1 MVRGN
6 RLSAQPSL
14 KKNIAISTVYQ
25 VLLIILPII
34 TAPYVARVL
43 GPDQSG
49 IYDYTNSIQTYFA
62 MFAALGTAT
71 YGAREIAR
79 VRDDAAMRSRLFWE
93 IELMTVMTSTVCIII
108 WFIFI
113 AFTPQYKVIYL
124 VLTMGLFSTMFDISW
139 FFAGMEQF
147 KYTVTKNAACKLIGV
162 VLMFLFVKEQDDLLL
177 YIIIITAS
185 TMIGNL
191 SMWLYVPRFIQKVD
205 FKTLRFRKH
214 FHETLIYFVPSIA
227 TSVYTVLDRTLIGVI
242 TKNKAENGF
251 YHYTMQII
259 NMMKALTF
267 SSLNMVLGSRIAYL
281 FAEEKYDEIKER
293 IKDSINYI
301 LFMGIGICF
310 GLSGIAKR
318 FVPVFL
324 GPGYDRVIIMLM
336 LMSPIVVIIGI
347 SNCLGSQYYTPS
359 GNRKLSA
366 KFIIIGALVNLTLNL
381 ILIPR
386 FWGYGAIVAS
396 LIAELV
402 ITVLYF
408 RFCKGYLTADTIIRE
423 GWKKLAAGI
432 LMFVVI
438 KFIDRFIG
446 PDMIAL
452 LVEMAAGFS
461 VYCIVIFALHD
472 TFITQIVFGKIL
484 KKKGSAS

>member
-1 MVRGN
+1 MSG
-6 RLSAQPSL
+6 QPSL

-62 MFAALGTAT
+62 MFAALGTAS

-79 VRDDAAMRSRLFWE
+79 VRNDIAMRSKLFWE
-93 IELMTVMTSTVCIII
+93 IELMTVMTSTVCIIV

-162 VLMFLFVKEQDDLLL
+162 VLMFLFVKKQDDLLL

-191 SMWLYVPRFIQKVD
+191 SMWLYVPRFTEKVD
-205 FKTLRFRKH
+205 FKTLQFRKH

-227 TSVYTVLDRTLIGVI
+227 TSVYTVLDRLLIGVI

-318 FVPVFL
+318 FVPIFL
-324 GPGYDRVIIMLM
+324 GPGYDRVVVMLM
-336 LMSPIVVIIGI
+336 LMSPIVVIIGV

-366 KFIIIGALVNLTLNL
+366 KFIIIGAIVNLILNL

-386 FWGYGAIVAS
+386 YWGYGAIVAS

-408 RFCKGYLTADTIIRE
+408 RFCNGYLTADTIVRE
-423 GWKKLAAGI
+423 GWKKLVAGI
-432 LMFVVI
+432 AMFAVI
-438 KFIDRFIG
+438 KIIDRFIAS
-446 PDMIAL
+446 DIIAL
-452 LVEMAAGFS
+452 LVEMAVGFS
-461 VYCIVIFALHD
+461 VYCIVIIALRD
-472 TFITQIVFGKIL
+472 SFITQIVFGKIL
-484 KKKGSAS
+484 KKKGTAS

>member
-1 MVRGN
+1 MSG
-6 RLSAQPSL
+6 QPSL

-62 MFAALGTAT
+62 MFAALGTAS

-79 VRDDAAMRSRLFWE
+79 VRNDIAMRSKLFWE
-93 IELMTVMTSTVCIII
+93 IELMTVMTSTVCIIV

-191 SMWLYVPRFIQKVD
+191 SMWLYVPRFTEKVD
-205 FKTLRFRKH
+205 FKTLQFRKH

-293 IKDSINYI
+293 IRDSINYI

-310 GLSGIAKR
+310 GLIGVSGR
-318 FVPVFL
+318 FVPLYL
-324 GPGYDRVIIMLM
+324 GPGYDRVVTMLV
-336 LMSPIVVIIGI
+336 LMSPIVVIIGV

-366 KFIIIGALVNLTLNL
+366 KFIIIGAIVNLTLNL

-396 LIAELV
+396 LIAETV

-408 RFCKGYLTADTIIRE
+408 RHCNGYLTADTLFRE
-423 GWKKLAAGI
+423 GWKKLVAGVLMLAVIRI
-432 LMFVVI
+432 L
-438 KFIDRFIG
+438 DRFIAS
-446 PDMIAL
+446 DIIAL
-452 LVEMAAGFS
+452 CAEVMAGFA
-461 VYCIVIFALHD
+461 VYCALIVLLRD
-472 TFITQIVFGKIL
+472 TFMSEIVMGKIIRR
-484 KKKGSAS
+484 KKKAV

>member
-1 MVRGN
+1 M
-6 RLSAQPSL
+6 SEQPSL

-62 MFAALGTAT
+62 MFAALGTAS

-79 VRDDAAMRSRLFWE
+79 VRDDAALRSKLFWE
-93 IELMTVMTSTVCIII
+93 IELMTVMTSAVCIIV

-162 VLMFLFVKEQDDLLL
+162 VLMFLFVKKQEDLLL

-191 SMWLYVPRFIQKVD
+191 SMWLYVPRFTQKVD
-205 FKTLRFRKH
+205 FKTLKFGRHFRG
-214 FHETLIYFVPSIA
+214 TLIYFIPSAA
-227 TSVYTVLDRTLIGVI
+227 TGVYTVLDRTLIGVI

-251 YHYTMQII
+251 YHYTMQIV

-281 FAEEKYDEIKER
+281 FAEEKYDEIKVR
-293 IKDSINYI
+293 IRDSINYI

-310 GLSGIAKR
+310 GLSGVAKR

-336 LMSPIVVIIGI
+336 LMSPIVVIIGV

-366 KFIIIGALVNLTLNL
+366 KFIIIGALVNLVLNL

-386 FWGYGAIVAS
+386 YWGYGAIAAS
-396 LIAELV
+396 LIAEMV
-402 ITVLYF
+402 ITVLYLK
-408 RFCKGYLTADTIIRE
+408 FCKGYLTVDTIVRE
-423 GWKKLAAGI
+423 GSRKLAAGI
-432 LMFVVI
+432 AMFAVI
-438 KFIDRFIG
+438 RIIDRFIAS
-446 PDMIAL
+446 DIIAL
-452 LVEMAAGFS
+452 LIEVAVGFS
-461 VYCIVIFALHD
+461 VYCIMIVLLRD
-472 TFITQIVFGKIL
+472 TFITEIVMGKIL
-484 KKKGSAS
+484 KKNRGDS

>member
-1 MVRGN
+1 M
-6 RLSAQPSL
+6 SEQPSL

-62 MFAALGTAT
+62 MFAARGTAS

-79 VRDDAAMRSRLFWE
+79 VRDDAALRSKLFWE
-93 IELMTVMTSTVCIII
+93 IELMTVMTSAVCIIV

-147 KYTVTKNAACKLIGV
+147 KYTVTNDAACKLIGV
-162 VLMFLFVKEQDDLLL
+162 VLMFLFVKKQEDLLL

-191 SMWLYVPRFIQKVD
+191 SMWLYVPRFTQKVD
-205 FKTLRFRKH
+205 FKTLKFGRHFR
-214 FHETLIYFVPSIA
+214 ETLIYFIPSIA

-251 YHYTMQII
+251 YHYTMQIV

-281 FAEEKYDEIKER
+281 FAEEKYDEIKVR
-293 IKDSINYI
+293 IRDSINYI

-310 GLSGIAKR
+310 GLSGVAKR

-336 LMSPIVVIIGI
+336 LMSPIVVIIGV

-366 KFIIIGALVNLTLNL
+366 KFIIIGALVNLVLNL

-386 FWGYGAIVAS
+386 YWGYGAIAAS
-396 LIAELV
+396 LIAEMV
-402 ITVLYF
+402 ITVLYLK
-408 RFCKGYLTADTIIRE
+408 FCKGYLTVDTIVRE
-423 GWKKLAAGI
+423 GSRKLAAGI
-432 LMFVVI
+432 AMFAVI
-438 KFIDRFIG
+438 RIIDRFIAS
-446 PDMIAL
+446 DIIAL
-452 LVEMAAGFS
+452 LIEVAVGFS
-461 VYCIVIFALHD
+461 VYCIMIVLLRD
-472 TFITQIVFGKIL
+472 TFITEIVMGKIL
-484 KKKGSAS
+484 KKNRGDS

>member
-1 MVRGN
+1 M
-6 RLSAQPSL
+6 SEQPSL

-62 MFAALGTAT
+62 MFAALGTAS

-79 VRDDAAMRSRLFWE
+79 VRDDAALRSKLFWE
-93 IELMTVMTSTVCIII
+93 IELMTVMTSAVCIIV

-162 VLMFLFVKEQDDLLL
+162 VLMFLFVKKQEDLLL

-191 SMWLYVPRFIQKVD
+191 SMWLYVPRFTQKVD
-205 FKTLRFRKH
+205 FKTLKFGRHFR
-214 FHETLIYFVPSIA
+214 ETLIYFIPSIA

-251 YHYTMQII
+251 YHYTMQIV

-281 FAEEKYDEIKER
+281 FAEEKYDEIKVR
-293 IKDSINYI
+293 IRDSINYI

-310 GLSGIAKR
+310 GLSGVAKR

-336 LMSPIVVIIGI
+336 LMSPIVVIIGV

-366 KFIIIGALVNLTLNL
+366 KFIIIGALVNLVLNL

-386 FWGYGAIVAS
+386 YWGYGAIAAS
-396 LIAELV
+396 LIAEMV
-402 ITVLYF
+402 ITVLYLK
-408 RFCKGYLTADTIIRE
+408 FCKGYVTVDTIVRE
-423 GWKKLAAGI
+423 GSRKLAAGI
-432 LMFVVI
+432 AMFAVI
-438 KFIDRFIG
+438 RIIDRFIAS
-446 PDMIAL
+446 DIIAL
-452 LVEMAAGFS
+452 LIEVAVGFS
-461 VYCIVIFALHD
+461 VYCIMIVLLRD
-472 TFITQIVFGKIL
+472 TFITEIVMGKIL
-484 KKKGSAS
+484 KKNRGDS

>member
-1 MVRGN
+1 M
-6 RLSAQPSL
+6 STQPSL

-43 GPDQSG
+43 GPAQSG

-62 MFAALGTAT
+62 MFAALGTAS
-71 YGAREIAR
+71 YGSREIAR
-79 VRDDAAMRSRLFWE
+79 VRDDIEMRSRLFWE
-93 IELMTVMTSTVCIII
+93 IELMTVMTSSVCIAV

-113 AFTPQYKVIYL
+113 ALTSHYKVIYL
-124 VLTMGLFSTMFDISW
+124 VLTMGLLSTMFDISW

-147 KYTVTKNAACKLIGV
+147 KYTVSKNAACKLAGV
-162 VLMFLFVKEQDDLLL
+162 VLMFLFVKKEDDLLL

-185 TMIGNL
+185 TMLGNL
-191 SMWLYVPRFIQKVD
+191 SMWLYVKKFITKVD
-205 FKTLRFRKH
+205 FRTLRFKKH
-214 FHETLIYFVPSIA
+214 FHETLIYFIPSIA
-227 TSVYTVLDRTLIGVI
+227 TSVYTVLDRLLIGLI
-242 TKNKAENGF
+242 THDKAENGF

-281 FAEEKYDEIKER
+281 FAEEKYDEIRER
-293 IKDSINYI
+293 IRDSINYI

-310 GLSGIAKR
+310 GLTGVAKR

-324 GPGYDRVIIMLM
+324 GPGYDRVVMMLT
-336 LMSPIVVIIGI
+336 LMSPIVVIIGV

-366 KFIIIGALVNLTLNL
+366 KFIIIGAFVNLALNL

-396 LIAELV
+396 LIAETV
-402 ITVLYF
+402 ITVLYL
-408 RFCKGYLTADTIIRE
+408 RYCSGYLTVSTLVRE

-432 LMFVVI
+432 VMLAAI
-438 KFIDRFIG
+438 KLIDR
-446 PDMIAL
+446 MISSDAAAI
-452 LVEMAAGFS
+452 LVEIAAGFT
-461 VYCIVIFALHD
+461 VYCAVIVLLRD
-472 TFITQIVFGKIL
+472 TFVSEIVFGKIL
-484 KKKGSAS
+484 KRKGRNESA

>member
-1 MVRGN
+1 
-6 RLSAQPSL
+6 LSTQPSL
-14 KKNIAISTVYQ
+14 KKNIAISTLYQ
-25 VLLIILPII
+25 ILLVILPMI
-34 TAPYVARVL
+34 TAPYIARVL

-49 IYDYTNSIQTYFA
+49 VYDFTNSIQTYFA
-62 MFAALGTAT
+62 MFAALGTAS

-79 VRDDAAMRSRLFWE
+79 VRNDEKRRSVLFWE
-93 IELMTVMTSTVCIII
+93 IELMTVMTSAACILV
-108 WFIFI
+108 WFVFIFF
-113 AFTPQYKVIYL
+113 AKQYKVIYL

-147 KYTVTKNAACKLIGV
+147 TYTVSKNAVCKLAGV
-162 VLMFLFVKEQDDLLL
+162 ILMFLFVKRPEDLLL

-185 TMIGNL
+185 TMLGNL
-191 SMWLYVPRFIQKVD
+191 SMWLYIPRFITKVD
-205 FKTLRFRKH
+205 FKKLRFRNH
-214 FHETLIYFVPSIA
+214 FHETLIYFIPSVA
-227 TSVYTVLDRTLIGVI
+227 TSVYTVLDRTLIGTI
-242 TKNKAENGF
+242 TNNRAENGF

-259 NMMKALTF
+259 NIMKALTF

-293 IKDSINYI
+293 IRDSINYI

-310 GLSGIAKR
+310 GLIGVSGR
-318 FVPVFL
+318 FVPLYL
-324 GPGYDRVIIMLM
+324 GPGYDRVVTMLV
-336 LMSPIVVIIGI
+336 LMSPIVVIIGV

-366 KFIIIGALVNLTLNL
+366 KFIIIGAIVNLTLNL

-396 LIAELV
+396 LIAETV

-408 RFCKGYLTADTIIRE
+408 RHCNGYLTADTLFRE

-432 LMFVVI
+432 LMLAVI
-438 KFIDRFIG
+438 RIIDRFIAS
-446 PDMIAL
+446 DIIAL
-452 LVEMAAGFS
+452 VAEVMAGFA
-461 VYCIVIFALHD
+461 VYCALIVLLRD
-472 TFITQIVFGKIL
+472 TFMSEIVMGKMIRR
-484 KKKGSAS
+484 KKA

>member
-1 MVRGN
+1 M
-6 RLSAQPSL
+6 STEPSL
-14 KKNIAISTVYQ
+14 KKNIAISTIYQ

-43 GPDQSG
+43 GPEQSG

-62 MFAALGTAT
+62 MFAALGTAS

-79 VRDDAAMRSRLFWE
+79 VRNDAVQRSILFWE
-93 IELMTVMTSTVCIII
+93 IELMTVMTSAACIAV
-108 WFIFI
+108 WFVFI
-113 AFTPQYKVIYL
+113 AFTSQYKVIYL

-162 VLMFLFVKEQDDLLL
+162 ALMFMFVKKQEDLLL

-185 TMIGNL
+185 TMLGNL
-191 SMWLYVPRFIQKVD
+191 SMWLYVPRFITKVD
-205 FKTLRFRKH
+205 FKTLRFKKH
-214 FHETLIYFVPSIA
+214 FHETLIYFIPSIA
-227 TSVYTVLDRTLIGVI
+227 TSVYTVLDRILIGVI
-242 TKNKAENGF
+242 TKNKAENGC

-267 SSLNMVLGSRIAYL
+267 SSLNMVLGSRIA
-281 FAEEKYDEIKER
+281 R
-293 IKDSINYI
+293 DSINYI

-310 GLSGIAKR
+310 GLIGVAGR
-318 FVPVFL
+318 FVPIFL
-324 GPGYDRVIIMLM
+324 GAGYDRVITMLQ
-336 LMSPIVVIIGI
+336 LMSPIVVVIGV
-347 SNCLGSQYYTPS
+347 SNCLGSQYFTPS

-396 LIAELV
+396 LIAETV

-408 RFCKGYLTADTIIRE
+408 RYCSGYLTMDTFIRE
-423 GWKKLAAGI
+423 GWKKLIAGI
-432 LMFVVI
+432 VMLAVI
-438 KFIDRFIG
+438 KLIDRVITSNAA
-446 PDMIAL
+446 AL
-452 LVEMAAGFS
+452 VVEVAAGFT
-461 VYCIVIFALHD
+461 VYCVMILALRD
-472 TFITQIVFGKIL
+472 TFISEIVLGKIL
-484 KKKGSAS
+484 KRGKSA

>member
-1 MVRGN
+1 M
-6 RLSAQPSL
+6 SEQPSL

-62 MFAALGTAT
+62 MFAALGTAS

-79 VRDDAAMRSRLFWE
+79 VRDDAALRSKLFWE
-93 IELMTVMTSTVCIII
+93 IELMTVMTSAVCIIV

-124 VLTMGLFSTMFDISW
+124 VLTMGLFSSMFDISW

-162 VLMFLFVKEQDDLLL
+162 VLMFLFVKKQEDLLL

-191 SMWLYVPRFIQKVD
+191 SMWLYVPRFTQKVD
-205 FKTLRFRKH
+205 FKTLKFGRHFR
-214 FHETLIYFVPSIA
+214 ETLIYFIPSIA

-251 YHYTMQII
+251 YHYTMQIV

-281 FAEEKYDEIKER
+281 FAEEKYDEIKVR
-293 IKDSINYI
+293 IRDSINYI

-310 GLSGIAKR
+310 GLSGVAKR

-336 LMSPIVVIIGI
+336 LMSPIVVIIGV

-366 KFIIIGALVNLTLNL
+366 KFIIIGALVNLVLNL

-386 FWGYGAIVAS
+386 YWGYGAIAAS
-396 LIAELV
+396 LIAEMV
-402 ITVLYF
+402 ITVLYLK
-408 RFCKGYLTADTIIRE
+408 FCKGYLTVDTIVRE
-423 GWKKLAAGI
+423 GSRKLAAGI
-432 LMFVVI
+432 AMFAVI
-438 KFIDRFIG
+438 RIIDRFIAS
-446 PDMIAL
+446 DIIAL
-452 LVEMAAGFS
+452 LIEVAVGFS
-461 VYCIVIFALHD
+461 VYCIMIVLLRD
-472 TFITQIVFGKIL
+472 TFITEIVMGKIL
-484 KKKGSAS
+484 KKNRGDS

>member
-1 MVRGN
+1 M
-6 RLSAQPSL
+6 SEQPSL

-62 MFAALGTAT
+62 MFAALGTAS

-79 VRDDAAMRSRLFWE
+79 VRDDAALRSKLFWE
-93 IELMTVMTSTVCIII
+93 IELMTVMTSAVCIIV

-162 VLMFLFVKEQDDLLL
+162 VLMFLFVKKQEDLLL

-191 SMWLYVPRFIQKVD
+191 SMWLYLPRFTQKVD
-205 FKTLRFRKH
+205 FKTLKFGRHFR
-214 FHETLIYFVPSIA
+214 ETLIYFIPSIA

-251 YHYTMQII
+251 YHYTMQIV

-281 FAEEKYDEIKER
+281 FAEEKYDEIKVR
-293 IKDSINYI
+293 IRDSINYI

-310 GLSGIAKR
+310 GLSGVAKR

-336 LMSPIVVIIGI
+336 LMSPIVVIIGV

-366 KFIIIGALVNLTLNL
+366 KFIIIGALVNLVLNL

-386 FWGYGAIVAS
+386 YWGYGAIAAS
-396 LIAELV
+396 LIAEMV
-402 ITVLYF
+402 ITVLYLK
-408 RFCKGYLTADTIIRE
+408 FCKGYLTVDTIVRE
-423 GWKKLAAGI
+423 GSRKLAAGI
-432 LMFVVI
+432 AMFAVI
-438 KFIDRFIG
+438 RIIDRFIAS
-446 PDMIAL
+446 DIIAL
-452 LVEMAAGFS
+452 LIEVAVGFS
-461 VYCIVIFALHD
+461 VYCIMIVLLRD
-472 TFITQIVFGKIL
+472 TFITEIVMGKIL
-484 KKKGSAS
+484 KKNRGDS

>member
-1 MVRGN
+1 M
-6 RLSAQPSL
+6 SEQPSL

-62 MFAALGTAT
+62 MFAALGTAS

-79 VRDDAAMRSRLFWE
+79 VRDDAALRSKLFWE
-93 IELMTVMTSTVCIII
+93 IELMTVMTSAVCIIV

-162 VLMFLFVKEQDDLLL
+162 VLMFLFVKKQEDLLL

-191 SMWLYVPRFIQKVD
+191 SMWLYVPRFTQKVD
-205 FKTLRFRKH
+205 FKTLKFGRHFR
-214 FHETLIYFVPSIA
+214 ETLIYFIPSIA

-251 YHYTMQII
+251 YHYTMQIV

-281 FAEEKYDEIKER
+281 FAEEKYDEIKVR
-293 IKDSINYI
+293 IRDSINYI

-310 GLSGIAKR
+310 GLSGVAKR

-336 LMSPIVVIIGI
+336 LMSPIVVIIGV

-366 KFIIIGALVNLTLNL
+366 KFIIIGALVNLVLNL

-386 FWGYGAIVAS
+386 YWGYGAIAAS
-396 LIAELV
+396 LIAEMV
-402 ITVLYF
+402 ITVLYLK
-408 RFCKGYLTADTIIRE
+408 FCKGYLTVDTIVRE
-423 GWKKLAAGI
+423 GSRKLAAGVA
-432 LMFVVI
+432 MFAVI
-438 KFIDRFIG
+438 RIIDRFIAS
-446 PDMIAL
+446 DIIAL
-452 LVEMAAGFS
+452 LIEVAVGFS
-461 VYCIVIFALHD
+461 VYCIMIVLLRD
-472 TFITQIVFGKIL
+472 TFITEIVMGKIL
-484 KKKGSAS
+484 KKNRGDS